1 MENNFKSGFISIVGR
16 TNVGK
21 STLLNALVG
30 QKISIVSNR
39 PQTTRNKIRMVR
51 TSDTSQMVFI
61 DTPGFHKPK
70 TKLSDFMVEAAQDS
84 IKGVDLIIL
93 MVEEDL
99 DIGKGDLMLLEK
111 VREENTPV
119 ILVINKID
127 KVVRD
132 NVLVKIKL
140 FEKYDFI
147 REIVPISAM
156 KKENINELIDVIEKY
171 LPYGPKYFPEDMVT
185 DRSER
190 FIVSEIV
197 REKLL
202 YLLKEEIPHGIAVE
216 VMKMKK
222 RESKPIYDIDV
233 NIYTERE
240 NHKKIII
247 GKKGDK
253 LKRVG
258 MLSRKDIEDMLES
271 KVNLKLWVKVKDEWR
286 DKDKLL
292 NELGY
297 NKKEELYD

>member
-1 MENNFKSGFISIVGR
+1 MKTNFKSGFISIIGR

-51 TSDTSQMVFI
+51 TTDASQMVFI

-70 TKLSDFMVEAAQDS
+70 TKLSDFMVEAANDS
-84 IKGVDLIIL
+84 VRDVDLIIL

-111 VREENTPV
+111 LKEEDTPV

-127 KVVRD
+127 KVVRE
-132 NVLVKIKL
+132 NILVKIKL

-147 REIVPISAM
+147 KEIVPISAI
-156 KKENINELIDVIEKY
+156 KSENINELIDVIEKY

-190 FIVSEIV
+190 FIVSEII

-222 RESKPIYDIDV
+222 RENKSIYDIDV

-247 GKKGDK
+247 GKKGYK

-258 MLSRKDIEDMLES
+258 MLARKDIEDMLEN

-297 NKKEELYD
+297 NKKEEIYD

>member
-70 TKLSDFMVEAAQDS
+70 TKLSDFMVEAAQSS
-84 IKGVDLIIL
+84 INGVDLIIL